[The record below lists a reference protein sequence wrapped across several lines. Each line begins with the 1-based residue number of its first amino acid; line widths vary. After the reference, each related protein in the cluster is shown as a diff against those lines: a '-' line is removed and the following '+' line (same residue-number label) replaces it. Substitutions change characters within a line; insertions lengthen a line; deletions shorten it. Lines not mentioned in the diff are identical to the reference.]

1 MPEEIE
7 KLAAKINAGR
17 QYRAMVLKAE
27 ERTEAENK
35 DEKSC
40 IVEGYAATYN
50 EPYVLY
56 ELDEYRFMEQ
66 VAPHAFDNCDMSDVI
81 MQFDHSGRVF
91 ARTSNNTLGMVSDEH
106 GLKIRADL
114 SSTENS
120 RSLYEDIRAGL
131 INKMSFGFTVR
142 GDSIERTE
150 DENGK
155 RVYIRTI
162 KDIGK
167 LYDVSAVSLP
177 ANDGTEIS
185 ARSWCEGVIAELE
198 AERLKAEETEK
209 RQKQEADERERKLAL
224 LEFESI

>member
-1 MPEEIE
+1 MPTEIE
-7 KLAAKINAGR
+7 KLAKKINAGR

-27 ERTEAENK
+27 EKTAEK
-35 DEKSC
+35 DEEKSY
-40 IVEGYAATYN
+40 IVEGYATTYN
-50 EPYVLY
+50 ERYVLY
-56 ELDEYRFMEQ
+56 DFDEYRFEEQ
-66 VAPHAFDNCDMSDVI
+66 VDPHAFDKCNMDDVI

-91 ARTSNNTLGMVSDEH
+91 ARGSNNTLGMISDDH

-120 RSLYEDIRAGL
+120 RSLYEDISAGL
-131 INKMSFGFTVR
+131 ITKMSFGFTVR
-142 GDSIERTE
+142 GDKIEKTQ

-162 KDIGK
+162 TDIDK

-185 ARSWCEGVIAELE
+185 ARSWCEGVIADLE
-198 AERLKAEETEK
+198 AERLKADENEK
-209 RQKQEADERERKLAL
+209 RIKTESEERARKIAL
-224 LEFESI
+224 LSLTH

>member
-40 IVEGYAATYN
+40 IVEGYATTYN

-56 ELDEYRFMEQ
+56 EYDEYRFVEQ
-66 VAPHAFDNCDMSDVI
+66 VDPHAFDNCDMSDVI

-91 ARTSNNTLGMVSDEH
+91 ARTSNKTLGIVSDKH

-185 ARSWCEGVIAELE
+185 ARSWCEGAIAELE

>member
-40 IVEGYAATYN
+40 IVEGYATTYN
-50 EPYVLY
+50 ERYTLY
-56 ELDEYRFMEQ
+56 EYDEYRVEEQ
-66 VAPHAFDNCDMSDVI
+66 VDPHAFDNCDMSDVI
-81 MQFDHSGRVF
+81 MQFDHIGRVF
-91 ARTSNNTLGMVSDEH
+91 ARTSNNTLGIVSDKH

-142 GDSIERTE
+142 GDRLERIK

-155 RVYIRTI
+155 RVFIRTI
-162 KDIGK
+162 TDIGK

-185 ARSWCEGVIAELE
+185 ARKYCEGVIAEIE
-198 AERLKAEETEK
+198 AERLKAEENEK
-209 RQKQEADERERKLAL
+209 RARIESDERERKLAL